1 MGAKF
6 SESCKGWT
14 KSITPL
20 TLNQMCF
27 HYIYVYSRTIRVC
40 YIVDIRC
47 VMGKYREGLTKIK
60 KSLCM
65 SLHMNI
71 QCTYIIN
78 KNQNTLKLPR
88 N

>member
-1 MGAKF
+1 MEAKF

-14 KSITPL
+14 KSIPPL

-27 HYIYVYSRTIRVC
+27 HQIYVYSRTIRVC
-40 YIVDIRC
+40 YIVDIRY
-47 VMGKYREGLTKIK
+47 VIGKYREGLTNIK

-65 SLHMNI
+65 SLHLNI

-78 KNQNTLKLPR
+78 KNQTTLKLPQ

>member
-6 SESCKGWT
+6 SESWKGWT

-20 TLNQMCF
+20 TFNQMCS
-27 HYIYVYSRTIRVC
+27 HQIYVYSRTIRVC

-47 VMGKYREGLTKIK
+47 VMGKYREGLTNIK

-78 KNQNTLKLPR
+78 KNQNTLKLPQ

>member
-20 TLNQMCF
+20 TFNQMCS
-27 HYIYVYSRTIRVC
+27 HQIYVYSRTIRVC
-40 YIVDIRC
+40 YIVDIRY
-47 VMGKYREGLTKIK
+47 VMGKYREGLTNIK
-60 KSLCM
+60 KSLCKYE
-65 SLHMNI
+65 HMNI
-71 QCTYIIN
+71 QCTYITN
-78 KNQNTLKLPR
+78 KNQNTLKLPQ

>member
-27 HYIYVYSRTIRVC
+27 HHIYVYSRTIRVC

-78 KNQNTLKLPR
+78 KNQNTLKLPQ